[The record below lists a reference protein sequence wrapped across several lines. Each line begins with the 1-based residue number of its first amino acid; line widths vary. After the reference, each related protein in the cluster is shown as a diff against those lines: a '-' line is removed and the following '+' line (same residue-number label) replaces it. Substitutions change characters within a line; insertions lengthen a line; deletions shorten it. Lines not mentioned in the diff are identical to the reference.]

1 MRQKTFISRNFRR
14 LVAPLALLPLSGCN
28 MVVMNPTGDIALQER
43 NLILVA
49 LGMML
54 LVVIPVLTLIVVFAF
69 RYRKGRA
76 PGRYDPNF
84 THSTPIELVVWSI
97 PLMIIACLGVVTWIT
112 THSLD
117 PFRPLDRISADKP
130 LAKDHKPLDIQ
141 VVAMDWKWLFIYP
154 EQGIATVNE
163 LALPVDVPV
172 RFSITSTN
180 QFNTFSAP
188 TLAGMIYAMPGMKSM
203 LHAVLNAPGDS
214 WGYSGNYTGAGYS
227 DMRFKLHGVD
237 QAGFDQWAAG
247 IKAAGETLST
257 DRYVE
262 LDKPSEKVPVM
273 HFSTVASGLFDRVLN
288 RCVVAGT
295 ECAADIMKKD
305 RALDRDNGG
314 MFAPQP
320 MDHSAMQVSEGQMSQ
335 GMPSMSHT
343 STSGDVTAAVP
354 AAHDHTNTGTNT
366 GTNSGALA
374 APEQQGSNAR
384 P

>member
-14 LVAPLALLPLSGCN
+14 FVAPLALLPLSGCN

-76 PGRYDPNF
+76 PEKYDPNF
-84 THSTPIELVVWSI
+84 THSAPIEVVVWSI
-97 PLMIIACLGVVTWIT
+97 PLLIIACLGVVTWIT

-117 PFRPLDRISADKP
+117 PFRPLDRISANKP

-273 HFSTVASGLFDRVLN
+273 HFSAVASGLFDRVLN

-314 MFAPQP
+314 MFAPHP
-320 MDHSAMQVSEGQMSQ
+320 KDHSSMPLSEGQMSQ

-354 AAHDHTNTGTNT
+354 AAHDHTNTGTN
-366 GTNSGALA
+366 SGALA

>member
-1 MRQKTFISRNFRR
+1 
-14 LVAPLALLPLSGCN
+14 

-49 LGMML
+49 LGLML
-54 LVVIPVLTLIVVFAF
+54 IVVVPVLTLIVVFAF
-69 RYRKGRA
+69 RYRKGKA

-84 THSTPIELVVWSI
+84 THSTPIEVVVWSI
-97 PLMIIACLGVVTWIT
+97 PLLIIASLGVVTWIT
-112 THSLD
+112 SHTLD

-172 RFSITSTN
+172 RFSITSTS
-180 QFNTFSAP
+180 QFNTLSIP

-203 LHAVLNAPGDS
+203 LHAVLNQPGDS
-214 WGYSGNYTGAGYS
+214 WGYSGNYTGRGYS
-227 DMRFKLHGVD
+227 DMRFQLHGLD

-247 IKAAGETLST
+247 VKAADETLSR
-257 DRYVE
+257 DRYVA
-262 LDKPSEKVPVM
+262 LDQPSEKVPVM
-273 HFSTVASGLFDRVLN
+273 HFSSVDTGLFDRVVN
-288 RCVVAGT
+288 RCVAAGT
-295 ECAADIMKKD
+295 ECIADIMRKD

-314 MFAPQP
+314 LFAPP
-320 MDHSAMQVSEGQMSQ
+320 SMNHGSMNMSG
-335 GMPSMSHT
+335 GMPSMAE
-343 STSGDVTAAVP
+343 GAALQAP
-354 AAHDHTNTGTNT
+354 AAHDHTNTG
-366 GTNSGALA
+366 ALA
-374 APEQQGSNAR
+374 APEQQGNHAR